1 MTDHRTT
8 PQRGSRHNIERLAS
22 LDEWQLEDESDD
34 LRGHIL
40 FDHAGHPIGKITEML
55 VDLDEERVA
64 ALRLENG
71 QVVDIDTIDIRDGR
85 PVLLSAN
92 PAAAHGNSP
101 VQAGVSADRGRTP
114 DGDQR
119 VPIVQ
124 EELDIGK
131 RVANLGSVR
140 VRTRVIEQ
148 PVSQDVTL
156 QRERVD
162 VQRRPADRALAPS
175 EADALL
181 KDNMVEMVERGEEA
195 VVGKSARVVEEVV
208 VRKGTENYTQHVEGT
223 VRRTDV
229 EVDRDGKPMREPG
242 HDSDRRG

>member
-1 MTDHRTT
+1 
-8 PQRGSRHNIERLAS
+8 
-22 LDEWQLEDESDD
+22 
-34 LRGHIL
+34 
-40 FDHAGHPIGKITEML
+40 
-55 VDLDEERVA
+55 
-64 ALRLENG
+64 
-71 QVVDIDTIDIRDGR
+71 
-85 PVLLSAN
+85 
-92 PAAAHGNSP
+92 
-101 VQAGVSADRGRTP
+101 VSADRGRTP